1 LRRLWWIVGV
11 LVVAAVLTLALR
23 KREPPLLP
31 FARIKRQ
38 TVVST
43 LPTNGKLEPI
53 EWESVRA
60 ETSGLIV
67 SVPVREG
74 DLVAAGA
81 VIARISQPG
90 VQEELNSAEARAAQS
105 RSALDIL
112 NKGGSSSLVAELDA
126 GIAKARFDRDVAQ
139 RDVDA
144 LTRME
149 ARQAATHFEVLTAK
163 QRLDAAE
170 LAIKTLTE
178 RRNALVSP
186 NDVAAGRARLSE
198 AQADA
203 NSAREKLNTGIVRS
217 PMAGTVYSLPAR
229 PGFYVNAGDLIANVG
244 RLDHLRVKVYVDEP
258 ELGRISVGL
267 PVRITWDGLPG
278 REWDGVVEKMPSEI
292 VPLASRQVG
301 EVWVTIDNARHDLVP
316 GITVNAEIK
325 TDLVRNALVVP
336 KTAIRH
342 DRIPQGVFV
351 LRSNRLAWQPI
362 ETGAS
367 DVTYSSVRQGLK
379 EGELVLLPTDNPV
392 KEGDKARVE
401 KPIE

>member
-1 LRRLWWIVGV
+1 VVGV
-11 LVVAAVLTLALR
+11 VALAVVLTLALR

-60 ETSGLIV
+60 EASGLVV

-74 DLVAAGA
+74 DSVKTGA
-81 VIARISQPG
+81 IIARISQPG

-105 RSALDIL
+105 RSALEIL
-112 NKGGSSSLVAELDA
+112 NRGGSSSLVAELDA
-126 GIAKARFDRDVAQ
+126 GIAKAKFDRDVAQ

-149 ARQAATHFEVLTAK
+149 AKQAATHFDLLTAK

-178 RRNALVSP
+178 RRNALVSTS
-186 NDVAAGRARLSE
+186 DVTAGRARLAE

-203 NSAREKLNTGIVRS
+203 NSAREKMNTGIIRS
-217 PMAGTVYSLPAR
+217 PMMGSVYSLPAR
-229 PGFYVNAGDLIANVG
+229 PGSYVNAGDLIANIG
-244 RLDHLRVKVYVDEP
+244 LLDHLRVKVYVDEP
-258 ELGRISVGL
+258 ELGRITVGL

-278 REWDGVVEKMPSEI
+278 REWDGEVEKMPSEI

-325 TDLVRNALVVP
+325 TDVVNNALVVP

-351 LRSNRLAWQPI
+351 LRAGRLVWQPV

-379 EGELVLLPTDNPV
+379 LGELVLLPTDNPI
-392 KEGDKARVE
+392 KEGDKARVQGPVE
-401 KPIE
+401 

>member
-1 LRRLWWIVGV
+1 VGRRFSRRGRS
-11 LVVAAVLTLALR
+11 AYTRAP

-31 FARIKRQ
+31 FARVKRQ
-38 TVVST
+38 TVISM

-67 SVPVREG
+67 SVPVKEG
-74 DLVAAGA
+74 DSVHAGTL
-81 VIARISQPG
+81 IARISQPG
-90 VQEELNSAEARAAQS
+90 VQEELNSAEAHAAQA

-126 GIAKARFDRDVAQ
+126 GIAKAKFDRDVAQ

-144 LTRME
+144 LMRME
-149 ARQAATHFEVLTAK
+149 AKQAATHFEVLTAR

-186 NDVAAGRARLSE
+186 SDIAAGKARLAE

-203 NSAREKLNTGIVRS
+203 NSAREKLDIGIVRS
-217 PMAGTVYSLPAR
+217 PMNGTVYSLPAR
-229 PGFYVNAGDLIANVG
+229 PGSYVNAGDLIANIG
-244 RLDHLRVKVYVDEP
+244 RLDRLRVKVYVDEP
-258 ELGRISVGL
+258 ELGGISVGL

-278 REWDGVVEKMPSEI
+278 REWDGEVEKMPSEI

-325 TDLVRNALVVP
+325 TDMVRNALVVP

-342 DRIPQGVFV
+342 DRIPQGVYV
-351 LRSNRLAWQPI
+351 LRGNRLDWQPI

-367 DVTYSSVRQGLK
+367 DVTYSSVKQGLK
-379 EGELVLLPTDNPV
+379 QGELVLLPTDSPV
-392 KEGDKARVE
+392 KEGDRARVQGPVE
-401 KPIE
+401 